1 MHRCRGAVLKLL
13 ASEQN
18 SKSDSEVVESL
29 AEFGFDQSA
38 LFACVNEIT
47 DVGWVF
53 FFALEELFHERPTT
67 LAQNVRAVSRANQRS
82 SKP

>member
-1 MHRCRGAVLKLL
+1 MKLL

-38 LFACVNEIT
+38 LFACLNEIT
-47 DVGWVF
+47 DVGWV
-53 FFALEELFHERPTT
+53 ALEELFHERPAT
-67 LAQNVRAVSRANQRS
+67 LVQNVRAVSRANPRS
-82 SKP
+82 SKPW